1 VAVNGSRQRRLQRQQ
16 HRESMRI
23 NGKDEARA
31 FASDDTALER
41 AERVNPP
48 LL

>member
-1 VAVNGSRQRRLQRQQ
+1 LQRQQ
-16 HRESMRI
+16 HRKSMRI

-31 FASDDTALER
+31 FASDDTALELVG
-41 AERVNPP
+41 RVNPP